1 MEQAPRTSFIP
12 KQGVGQSARVSVRRR
27 GGFLG
32 ILSVLIIL
40 GSLLFSAGIYF
51 YASYVER
58 QLGVAQQELADKRQ
72 IFEPGSIE
80 ALRDLDMRIG
90 TVTALLDSHV
100 SPSLLLD
107 ALERTTQRN
116 IQFTDFVFERRPSG
130 NVGVEMG
137 GIAQQFNTVALQ
149 ADRFAAEPMFM
160 DVVFGELDRT
170 QEGNVTFKVNLE
182 IAADALAYSVT
193 NSVPVPVVD
202 DNTAES
208 MEVLEIDVIESEE
221 AVEPVVPNTQP

>member
-32 ILSVLIIL
+32 ILSILLIM

-51 YASYVER
+51 YASYTER
-58 QLGVAQQELADKRQ
+58 QLGAAQQELADKRQ
-72 IFEPGSIE
+72 LFAPGSIE
-80 ALRDLDMRIG
+80 GLRDLDMRIG
-90 TVTALLDSHV
+90 TVTSLLNNHV

-107 ALERTTQRN
+107 TLERTTQRN
-116 IQFTDFVFERRPSG
+116 IQFTDFIFERRPSG
-130 NVGVEMG
+130 NVGVEMT
-137 GIAQQFNTVALQ
+137 GIARQFNTVALQ
-149 ADRFAAEPMFM
+149 AERFAAEPMFM

-170 QEGNVTFKVNLE
+170 QEGDVTFKVNLE
-182 IAADALAYSVT
+182 IAADALAYSV
-193 NSVPVPVVD
+193 SGSMPLPVEV

-208 MEVLEIDVIESEE
+208 MDVQEGELEEV
-221 AVEPVVPNTQP
+221 VEPIVPNTQP

>member
-32 ILSVLIIL
+32 ILSVLLIM

-51 YASYVER
+51 YASYIER

-80 ALRDLDMRIG
+80 ELRDLDMRIG
-90 TVTALLDSHV
+90 TVTALLNNHV
-100 SPSLLLD
+100 SPSVLLD
-107 ALERTTQRN
+107 TLERTTQRN
-116 IQFTDFVFERRPSG
+116 IQFTDFAFERRPSG

-137 GIAQQFNTVALQ
+137 GVALQFNTVALQ
-149 ADRFAAEPMFM
+149 AERFAATPMFS

-170 QEGNVTFKVNLE
+170 EEGAVTFQVNLE
-182 IAADALAYSVT
+182 IAADALAYSVAGLA
-193 NSVPVPVVD
+193 VPPVETE
-202 DNTAES
+202 NTAES
-208 MEVLEIDVIESEE
+208 MEVQEVEE
-221 AVEPVVPNTQP
+221 VEPAAPNTQQ